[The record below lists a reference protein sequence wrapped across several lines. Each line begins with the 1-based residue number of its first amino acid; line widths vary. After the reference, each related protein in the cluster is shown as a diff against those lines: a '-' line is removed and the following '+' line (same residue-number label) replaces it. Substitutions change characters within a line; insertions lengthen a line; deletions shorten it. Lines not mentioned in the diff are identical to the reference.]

1 MAEEIRPEHIQP
13 ETRRALARSRKK
25 LFLTVISVSVACTLI
40 TFAAQTMGDDSASTY
55 LSLAVSDALGVTTSG
70 SALALSLG
78 VIYRQKL
85 KGLLPKMYASLG
97 LALGLWFAAEV
108 IWAYYEV
115 GVAIET
121 PFPSIADAFWL
132 AGYAPF
138 VYFLIGILKHFVG
151 ISRSILLPLL
161 PIASIGLIL
170 IGNILFS
177 VYQSADLTSQDGIMA
192 YVIGSAYPIV
202 DIFLIIPAIAAF
214 VQVRKGRLTFTPWVL
229 IVAATVILTVAD
241 IGFAYSALNEE
252 LDDLVWVWN
261 PLYNASYVAIASAL
275 FWHKS
280 FFTVD
285 EKKLMQ
291 RWQEKNR

>member
-1 MAEEIRPEHIQP
+1 MAEELRPEHIQS
-13 ETRRALARSRKK
+13 ETRRALVRSRKK

-40 TFAAQTMGDDSASTY
+40 TVAAQMIGDGSTSTY

-108 IWAYYEV
+108 ISAYYEV

-121 PFPSIADAFWL
+121 PFPSISDAFWL

-138 VYFLIGILKHFVG
+138 FYFRIGILKNIVG

-177 VYQSADLTSQDGIMA
+177 VYQSADLTTQDGIMA

-202 DIFLIIPAIAAF
+202 DIFLIVPAIAAF
-214 VQVRKGRLTFTPWVL
+214 
-229 IVAATVILTVAD
+229 
-241 IGFAYSALNEE
+241 
-252 LDDLVWVWN
+252 
-261 PLYNASYVAIASAL
+261 
-275 FWHKS
+275 
-280 FFTVD
+280 
-285 EKKLMQ
+285 
-291 RWQEKNR
+291 